1 MLQTFYDLFNYCAV
15 HVSHQRL
22 IFFTHGEREISIS
35 RWHIDATNGMAI
47 AIKGAFKVFWHNPLV
62 DQCVSCFEH
71 LYQWT

>member
-1 MLQTFYDLFNYCAV
+1 MVWFKHSN
-15 HVSHQRL
+15 
-22 IFFTHGEREISIS
+22 IISIS

-47 AIKGAFKVFWHNPLV
+47 AIKGAFTVFWHNPLV